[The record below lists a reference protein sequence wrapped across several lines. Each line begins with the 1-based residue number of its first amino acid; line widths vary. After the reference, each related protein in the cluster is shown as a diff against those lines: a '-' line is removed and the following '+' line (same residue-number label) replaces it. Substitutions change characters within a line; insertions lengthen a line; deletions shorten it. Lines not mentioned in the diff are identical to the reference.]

1 MPLRIAVF
9 FCCLIHFQS
18 RFDISAIK
26 DGTRKSLCKW
36 LYDVCQAIKMQIVL
50 RYRFWVTILGKMY
63 LTFLLLLSIYAIN
76 LGNQI
81 YKQIKNK
88 TYFAARLLTAV
99 LSTPPS
105 GRSLH

>member
-1 MPLRIAVF
+1 M
-9 FCCLIHFQS
+9 
-18 RFDISAIK
+18 K
-26 DGTRKSLCKW
+26 NGTRKFLCKW
-36 LYDVCQAIKMQIVL
+36 LYDVRQAIKMQIIFL
-50 RYRFWVTILGKMY
+50 RCRFGFSILGKMN

-76 LGNQI
+76 LGNEI
-81 YKQIKNK
+81 YKQSENK